1 MIGVSIDELMILFV
15 LLLFFLPF
23 ILAFIDILRSD
34 FGGNNKI
41 VWLLAV
47 IFVPFIG
54 AVAYFIFG
62 RKQKVSK

>member
-1 MIGVSIDELMILFV
+1 MIGLPELIILFV
-15 LLLFFLPF
+15 LFLFFLPF
-23 ILAFIDILRSD
+23 ILAFIDILRSE

-54 AVAYFIFG
+54 AVTYFIFG
-62 RKQKVSK
+62 RKQKISK

>member
-1 MIGVSIDELMILFV
+1 MIGLPDLIILFV
-15 LLLFFLPF
+15 LFLFFLPF

-62 RKQKVSK
+62 RNSK

>member
-47 IFVPFIG
+47 IFVPFLGPI
-54 AVAYFIFG
+54 AYFVVG
-62 RKQKVSK
+62 RKQRIAK